1 LAKSNNRPIWASGRA
16 PIRTFGCPFRG
27 LSEKLTECRDE
38 QLPYIELL
46 IETHME
52 LNFRNFAAIKLIV
65 NEEESYLQIRDG
77 RMLVPVRIT
86 LLGDDMDSEVT
97 RSGTN
102 NIESQSLHFYWYAT
116 HDPSKDPDQRD
127 ETKVPSMMNK
137 VEVGPKLQSSNC
149 TNLQRPSQRA
159 AWRVCNSQFSK
170 VINAEETPSHAKDPK
185 RSLCHQPC
193 ARSRSENKDERVLH
207 LAQVVMNNDFIAI
220 RIEDLTTGHWAGM
233 RDDDVALVSNLLS
246 HVCEVVAVNIG
257 GVVILIKEC

>member
-1 LAKSNNRPIWASGRA
+1 
-16 PIRTFGCPFRG
+16 
-27 LSEKLTECRDE
+27 
-38 QLPYIELL
+38 
-46 IETHME
+46 ME

-159 AWRVCNSQFSK
+159 A
-170 VINAEETPSHAKDPK
+170 
-185 RSLCHQPC
+185 
-193 ARSRSENKDERVLH
+193 
-207 LAQVVMNNDFIAI
+207 
-220 RIEDLTTGHWAGM
+220 
-233 RDDDVALVSNLLS
+233 
-246 HVCEVVAVNIG
+246 
-257 GVVILIKEC
+257 